1 VLRFELSAELLS
13 PIKSPLMDAL
23 AVSSISEL
31 SRFHAIDWVIVACYL
46 SVSLII
52 GILVTR
58 YATSMTAYIGAGRSV
73 GPWLGVAT
81 MTGTEMGLITV
92 MYMAQSGF
100 TGGFAAFHMALIA
113 GLGTLLV
120 GLTGFIVVPL
130 RKLRVLTIP
139 EFYERR
145 FGPEVRVLGG
155 IILAGAGILNMGL
168 FLQVGAQFIV
178 GATGLE
184 LGGSTLIAVMTGLL
198 VLVLVYTV
206 LGGMISVILTDY
218 TQFVVLSVGVVITSV
233 LAIRKIGADEMYV
246 AVRDSMGEA
255 GFDPTADGSTF
266 GLSYVLYQFFA
277 AGIVGCAVWPT
288 AVSRSLAMESPAAV
302 KKQLS
307 ISAVSFVMR
316 FLIPM
321 FWGIA
326 AFTWFSRIHPELS
339 ATFIGDS
346 KIDDAGLY
354 ALPVF
359 LSQILPT
366 GILGLVVAAM
376 IAAFMSTHDSYLLCW
391 SSVLTQD
398 VVAPLSK
405 KNLSN
410 RSRILLTRIFIVL
423 IGAFIWGWGLFYKGS
438 DRIWDYM
445 VITGSIYFTGAFV
458 VMVGGLY
465 WKGASQT
472 GAIAG
477 LLAGASAVLGLEPI
491 RVSWVT
497 FVCRIFALDSEQWL
511 TEITSSVVGLC
522 SLGLTAVLFVV
533 VSLMTPDESHE
544 YGGGTADD

>member
-1 VLRFELSAELLS
+1 
-13 PIKSPLMDAL
+13 MDAL
-23 AVSSISEL
+23 AVSSIGEL
-31 SRFHAIDWVIVACYL
+31 SKFHAIDWVIVVCYL
-46 SVSLII
+46 SVSLVI

-100 TGGFAAFHMALIA
+100 AGGFAAFHMALIA

-130 RKLRVLTIP
+130 RELKVLTIP

-184 LGGSTLIAVMTGLL
+184 LGGGTLIAVMTGLL

-233 LAIRKIGADEMYV
+233 LSIREIGVDEMYV

-255 GFDPTADGSTF
+255 GFNPMADGSKF
-266 GLSYVLYQFFA
+266 GWSYVLYQFFA

-339 ATFIGDS
+339 ETFIGDAA
-346 KIDDAGLY
+346 IDDAGLY

-366 GILGLVVAAM
+366 GVLGLVVAAM

-398 VVAPLSK
+398 VVAPLRK
-405 KNLSN
+405 KSLSN
-410 RSRILLTRIFIVL
+410 RSRILLTRVFIVL
-423 IGAFIWGWGLFYKGS
+423 IGAFIWGWGLLYKGD

-458 VMVGGLY
+458 VMVGGIY
-465 WKGASQT
+465 WKRASRV

-477 LLAGASAVLGLEPI
+477 LLAGASAVLGMEPI
-491 RVSWVT
+491 RVSLVT
-497 FVCRIFALDSEQWL
+497 FACSVAGLNSEHWL
-511 TEITSSVVGLC
+511 NAITSSVVGLC

-533 VSLMTPDESHE
+533 VSLMTPDDSHE
-544 YGGGTADD
+544 YRGGSTDG

>member
-1 VLRFELSAELLS
+1 
-13 PIKSPLMDAL
+13 MDAL
-23 AVSSISEL
+23 AVLSISEL
-31 SRFHAIDWVIVACYL
+31 SRFHTIDWVIVACYL

-100 TGGFAAFHMALIA
+100 DGGFAAFHMALIA

-130 RKLRVLTIP
+130 RKLKVLTIP

-155 IILAGAGILNMGL
+155 VILATAGILNMGL

-184 LGGSTLIAVMTGLL
+184 LGGSGLIVVMSGLL
-198 VLVLVYTV
+198 LLVLVYTV

-218 TQFVVLSVGVVITSV
+218 TQFVVLSIGVVITSV
-233 LAIRKIGADEMYV
+233 LAIRNIGVDEMYF
-246 AVRDSMGEA
+246 AVRDSMGET
-255 GFDPTADGSTF
+255 GFNPTAEGSKF

-288 AVSRSLAMESPAAV
+288 AVARSLAMESPAAV
-302 KKQLS
+302 RKQLS

-339 ATFIGDS
+339 GIFIGDS

-398 VVAPLSK
+398 VVAPLRK
-405 KNLSN
+405 KSLSN
-410 RSRILLTRIFIVL
+410 ESRILLTRVFIVL

-465 WKGASQT
+465 WKGASRS

-477 LLAGASAVLGLEPI
+477 LLAGASAVLGMEPI
-491 RVSWVT
+491 RVSLVE
-497 FVCRIFALDSEQWL
+497 FVCSVTGQNTAQWL
-511 TEITSSVVGLC
+511 AAITSSVVGLC

-533 VSLMTPDESHE
+533 VSLMTPDDSHR
-544 YGGGTADD
+544 YGEGTANE